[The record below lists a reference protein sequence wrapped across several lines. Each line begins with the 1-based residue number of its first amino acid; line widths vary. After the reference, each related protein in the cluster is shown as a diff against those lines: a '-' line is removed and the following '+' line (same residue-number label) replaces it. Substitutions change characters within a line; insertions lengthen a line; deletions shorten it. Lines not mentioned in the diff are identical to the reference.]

1 VYPRPPHFSPPHAGT
16 LPTELRV
23 AHNEYEWL
31 VGTQTMHTLE
41 RIDAI
46 ARECCRRLPLP
57 SMLGKYGAAGAKT
70 SINHPE
76 KFTLVG
82 AGASEST
89 TNAATAIRATLT
101 LMGDNVVQADVAIRC
116 LCVCACTRTA
126 VQVHQGARAH
136 VSCRCSTACTME
148 ATTNPRRCELHS

>member
-1 VYPRPPHFSPPHAGT
+1 
-16 LPTELRV
+16 
-23 AHNEYEWL
+23 
-31 VGTQTMHTLE
+31 MHTLE

-116 LCVCACTRTA
+116 LCVCVHAHRRT
-126 VQVHQGARAH
+126 G
-136 VSCRCSTACTME
+136 T
-148 ATTNPRRCELHS
+148 PRRPGTCFVPLLNRMYNGSYNKSKTLRIT